1 MKNGSKNGNDYVT
14 KKDLTEALDDAVAQ
28 IVGAVSKTLE
38 DYPTKD
44 DVKDFATKDDLKNLA
59 TKDDLENVK
68 TELKTEIREIKG
80 QLNDLKADVPTPQ
93 ELNDHETRILKLEK
107 TVFSS

>member
-1 MKNGSKNGNDYVT
+1 MKNGNKNGNDYVT

-44 DVKDFATKDDLKNLA
+44 DLNDVKIELKEEISDVKD
-59 TKDDLENVK
+59 
-68 TELKTEIREIKG
+68 ELKGELREVKNQIT
-80 QLNDLKADVPTPQ
+80 DLKADSPTSQ
-93 ELNDHETRILKLEK
+93 EYQDHETRILKLEK
-107 TVFSS
+107 TVLSS